1 MVHLS
6 HPYMITEKTIAL
18 TTQMFVGKA
27 MPLLFNTLF
36 RFVTAFFPRSKHLLI
51 SWLQLPS
58 VVILEPKKRKSVTAS
73 IFSPSICH
81 EVMGLDVMIL
91 VFLIFSFKPALS
103 LSSFTFI
110 KRLFSS
116 SSLSAITVLSSAY
129 LRLLMFFP
137 PILIPVC
144 NSSSQNFSWC
154 VQCIG

>member
-73 IFSPSICH
+73 TFFPSIYH
-81 EVMGLDVMIL
+81 EVIGPDAMIL
-91 VFLIFSFKPALS
+91 VFGMLGFKPAFS
-103 LSSFTFI
+103 LSSFTLINRFF
-110 KRLFSS
+110 RSFLFS
-116 SSLSAITVLSSAY
+116 AIRLASSAY
-129 LRLLMFFP
+129 LRLFIFLLA
-137 PILIPVC
+137 ILRFIQLVIHPDWH
-144 NSSSQNFSWC
+144 F
-154 VQCIG
+154 I

>member
-91 VFLIFSFKPALS
+91 VFLILSVKPAFS
-103 LSSFTFI
+103 LSSFTLI
-110 KRLFSS
+110 KRLFR
-116 SSLSAITVLSSAY
+116 SSLLSPIRVVSPAY
-129 LRLLMFFP
+129 LRLLIFFLA
-137 PILIPVC
+137 ILIPAS
-144 NSSSQNFSWC
+144 NSQPSISQDVF
-154 VQCIG
+154 CI